1 MKEYAGTFLGVDSLL
16 KQKFKL
22 STIIIFFVCLV
33 VLFSLL
39 FTDLLIS
46 HTISES
52 IRTNQEEKA
61 KIVSSTVAKSEIV
74 KSSLENDK
82 ENGAIQEYTIDIQ
95 QAADVLFVVV
105 MDMNGIRKS
114 HPDPNKIGKHFVGGD
129 EKAVLNGN
137 EHISIS
143 TGTLESSLRAFTPIF
158 NDENEQIGAVVVGI
172 SLKNVEQALERSH
185 KNILIGSILG
195 ILVGIIGAVF
205 LARYIKKILF
215 GLEPSAIAKIHEER
229 NTMLQSVHEG
239 IIAVDKNSIITVVNT
254 SALRTFTN
262 MGLSGNPVGMKL
274 TDYFPLSKLE
284 RVLKTGKS
292 EKDEEIT
299 VNGVTLL
306 SNRAPLIVNKE
317 IVGAISTF
325 RDKTEVH
332 QLAEQLTG
340 VRMYAEALRAQ
351 SHEFMNRLHVIL
363 GMVKMGSYEE
373 LMAFINEIVDH
384 RVNEVSYVTKNIKD
398 PVLAGFIMGKLSTAR
413 ENKIEMKIDN
423 ETIIPKP
430 NEEHVTHELITI
442 IGNVVD
448 NAMEAMSEMKEKRLM
463 LKLNYSKNQLL
474 IKVRDSG
481 TGLKKQQFSH
491 LFQKGYSTKGENRG
505 YGLYL
510 VSKSVETLGG
520 SIQLN
525 LSVEKGTEFIIQIPY
540 IGKEGT
546 ND

>member
-1 MKEYAGTFLGVDSLL
+1 MEPLL
-16 KQKFKL
+16 NQKYKL

-33 VLFSLL
+33 VLLSLL

-46 HTISES
+46 HTVSES
-52 IRTNQEEKA
+52 IRNNQEEKA
-61 KIVSSTVAKSEIV
+61 KIVSRTVAKSEIV
-74 KSSLENDK
+74 KSGLQKGDDTGSIQKYTVD
-82 ENGAIQEYTIDIQ
+82 IQE
-95 QAADVLFVVV
+95 AADVLFVVV

-114 HPDPNKIGKHFVGGD
+114 HPDPAKIGKHFVGGD
-129 EKAVLNGN
+129 EKVVLNGK
-137 EHISIS
+137 EYISIS
-143 TGTLESSLRAFTPIF
+143 KGTLEQSLRAFTPIY
-158 NDENEQIGAVVVGI
+158 NDVNEQIGAVVVGI
-172 SLKNVEQALERSH
+172 SLNNVEQALERSH
-185 KNILIGSILG
+185 KNILVGSIVG
-195 ILVGIIGAVF
+195 IFVGIIGAAL

-239 IIAVDKNSIITVVNT
+239 IIAVDKNATITLVNK
-254 SALRTFTN
+254 SALRTFKN
-262 MGLSGNPVGMKL
+262 IGLSGNPVGMKL
-274 TDYFPLSKLE
+274 TDYLPFSELE

-292 EKDEEIT
+292 EKDEEIM

-363 GMVKMGSYEE
+363 GMVKMGYYDE
-373 LMAFINEIVDH
+373 LTNFISEIVDH

-398 PVLAGFIMGKLSTAR
+398 PVLAGFIMGKLSAAR
-413 ENKIEMKIDN
+413 EDKVEMKIDN
-423 ETIIPKP
+423 ETMIPR
-430 NEEHVTHELITI
+430 NSEDHVTHELITI

-448 NAMEAMSEMKEKRLM
+448 NAIEAMSEMNEKKLQ
-463 LKLNYSKNQLL
+463 LKLNYNRNQLL

-481 TGLKKQQFSH
+481 PGLKKEQFSH
-491 LFQKGYSTKGENRG
+491 IFQKGYSTKGENRG

-510 VSKSVETLGG
+510 VRTSVERLGG

-540 IGKEGT
+540 KAKEDT
-546 ND
+546 N

>member
-1 MKEYAGTFLGVDSLL
+1 MDSLL
-16 KQKFKL
+16 KQKLKL

-33 VLFSLL
+33 VLLSLF

-46 HTISES
+46 HTVGES
-52 IRTNQEEKA
+52 IRNNQEEKA
-61 KIVSSTVAKSEIV
+61 KIVSRTVAKSEIV
-74 KSSLENDK
+74 RSGLEKDDDS
-82 ENGAIQEYTIDIQ
+82 GAIQEYTFDIQ
-95 QAADVLFVVV
+95 QAADVLFIVV

-114 HPDPNKIGKHFVGGD
+114 HPDPGEIGKHFIGGD
-129 EKAVLNGN
+129 EEVVLNGK
-137 EHISIS
+137 EYVSIS
-143 TGTLESSLRAFTPIF
+143 KGTLEQSLRAFTPIY
-158 NDENEQIGAVVVGI
+158 NNVNEQIGAVVVGI
-172 SLKNVEQALERSH
+172 SLNNVEQALEKSH
-185 KNILIGSILG
+185 KNIVIGSVLG
-195 ILVGIIGAVF
+195 IIVGIIGAVF
-205 LARYIKKILF
+205 LARYIKKILL
-215 GLEPSAIAKIHEER
+215 GLEPSSIAKIHEER

-239 IIAVDKNSIITVVNT
+239 IIAVDKNAIITLVNK

-274 TDYFPLSKLE
+274 NDYFPFSKLE

-299 VNGVTLL
+299 LNGVTLL

-363 GMVKMGSYEE
+363 GMVKMGFYDD
-373 LMAFINEIVDH
+373 LMDFINEIVDH

-398 PVLAGFIMGKLSTAR
+398 PVLAGFIIGKLSTAR
-413 ENKIEMKIDN
+413 ENKVEMKIDN

-430 NEEHVTHELITI
+430 SEEHVTHELITI

-448 NAMEAMSEMKEKRLM
+448 NAMEAMSEVKEKKLN
-463 LKLNYSKNQLL
+463 LKLNYNKNQLL

-481 TGLKKQQFSH
+481 PGLKKQQFSH
-491 LFQKGYSTKGENRG
+491 IFQKGFSTKGENRG

-520 SIQLN
+520 SIRLN
-525 LSVEKGTEFIIQIPY
+525 LSVEKGTEFIIQLHY
-540 IGKEGT
+540 KGKEET

>member
-1 MKEYAGTFLGVDSLL
+1 MS

-22 STIIIFFVCLV
+22 NTIIIFFVCLV
-33 VLFSLL
+33 VLLSLL

-46 HTISES
+46 HTVSES
-52 IRTNQEEKA
+52 IRNTQEEKA
-61 KIVSSTVAKSEIV
+61 KIVSRTVAKSELV
-74 KSSLENDK
+74 RNGLEIEDDH
-82 ENGAIQEYTIDIQ
+82 GTIQEYTVDIQ

-114 HPDPNKIGKHFVGGD
+114 HPDPEKIGKHFVGGD
-129 EKAVLNGN
+129 EDEVLKGN
-137 EHISIS
+137 EHVSIS
-143 TGTLESSLRAFTPIF
+143 KGTLEQSLRAFTPIY
-158 NDENEQIGAVVVGI
+158 NEKNKQIGAVVVGI
-172 SLKNVEQALERSH
+172 SLNSVEQALENSH
-185 KNILIGSILG
+185 KNIVIGSIVG
-195 ILVGIIGAVF
+195 IFVGIIGAVI

-215 GLEPSAIAKIHEER
+215 GLEPFAIAKIHEER

-239 IIAVDKNSIITVVNT
+239 IIAVDKDAIITLVNK
-254 SALRTFTN
+254 SALRTFAN

-274 TDYFPLSKLE
+274 ADYFPLSKLE

-363 GMVKMGSYEE
+363 GMVKMGFYDE
-373 LMAFINEIVDH
+373 LIEFINEIVDH
-384 RVNEVSYVTKNIKD
+384 RANEVSYVTKNIKD

-430 NEEHVTHELITI
+430 NEEHITHELITI

-448 NAMEAMSEMKEKRLM
+448 NAMEAMSDMSEKKLN
-463 LKLNYSKNQLL
+463 LKLNYNKNRLL
-474 IKVRDSG
+474 IKVRDLG
-481 TGLKKQQFSH
+481 PGIEKEQFSH
-491 LFQKGYSTKGENRG
+491 IFERGYSTKGEDRG

-525 LSVEKGTEFIIQIPY
+525 LSVEKGTEFIIHIPY
-540 IGKEGT
+540 KGKEET
-546 ND
+546 SD